1 MEPTAHVDLQPPPEP
16 PSERKRDSPLRHAGE
31 KTIVWLHEQADRMD
45 LVPTEFGDEAPVDR
59 GDAGSLL
66 KEWVR
71 QARLWAAY
79 SPEQVLALKVGAVA
93 LGVALLALVALVGAI
108 R

>member
-1 MEPTAHVDLQPPPEP
+1 MEPSPDLDLKPPPETP
-16 PSERKRDSPLRHAGE
+16 GHRRDNLLRQAGE
-31 KTIVWLHEQADRMD
+31 RTIVWLHEQVDRMD
-45 LVPTEFGDEAPVDR
+45 LVPTEFGDDAPVDR

-66 KEWVR
+66 KEWLR

-79 SPEQVLALKVGAVA
+79 SPEQVLALKAGAVA
-93 LGVALLALVALVGAI
+93 LGVALLILVALVGAI